1 LGDIIVSLQDTNVV
15 VIGGSSGIGFAVA
28 KLAAEAG
35 AKVIIGGRNK
45 SRLAAAA
52 KKISG
57 SKTHPIDV
65 SDETQ
70 VVTFFDQVGELDH
83 LVITAGGTVGSP
95 KKLVEL
101 PTHEARAAFDNK
113 FWGQWL
119 AVRHAVPRIRAGGSI
134 GLTSGILSRRPGVG
148 RLLKTTINAAI
159 EAMGR
164 TLAKELAPTRV
175 YVVSPGA
182 VDTGSWSYLAEDKRR
197 ELFANLAQSLPAGC
211 VVTPED
217 TAAAYL
223 FAMQNRSLTGVVI
236 DIDSGQLVN

>member
-1 LGDIIVSLQDTNVV
+1 MSLQDKNVV

-28 KLAAEAG
+28 KLASEAG
-35 AKVIIGGRNK
+35 AKVFIGARNEN
-45 SRLAAAA
+45 RLAAAA
-52 KKISG
+52 QKLPG
-57 SKTHPIDV
+57 SKTHPVDV
-65 SDETQ
+65 SDEAQ
-70 VVTFFDQVGELDH
+70 VAAFFEHVGELDH
-83 LVITAGGTVGSP
+83 LVVTAGGTGSP

-101 PTHEARAAFDNK
+101 PIKEARAAFGNK

-119 AVRHAVPRIRAGGSI
+119 AARHAGPRIRVGGSL

-148 RLLKTTINAAI
+148 RLLKTTINAAV

-182 VDTGSWSYLAEDKRR
+182 VDTGTWGYLTEDKRR
-197 ELFANLAQSLPAGC
+197 ELFANLAQSLPAGI
-211 VVTPED
+211 VATPED
-217 TAAAYL
+217 TAAGYL